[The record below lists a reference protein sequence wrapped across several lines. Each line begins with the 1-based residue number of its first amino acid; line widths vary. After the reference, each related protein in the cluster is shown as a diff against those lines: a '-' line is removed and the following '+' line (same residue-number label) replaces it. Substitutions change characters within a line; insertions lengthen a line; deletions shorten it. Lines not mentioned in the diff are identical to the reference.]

1 MDALAVVGHLV
12 RLVVGLIIGLIVV
25 GAVLY
30 VLDQNEPGTFANDV
44 IDLSD
49 RFVFTRSVFEL
60 DDNDLQ
66 LPLNYGLSVLIWLA
80 IGALVGYALRRA
92 AAALRHRGEE
102 RRTGA
107 TD

>member
-30 VLDQNEPGTFANDV
+30 VLDQNEPGTFADDV

-92 AAALRHRGEE
+92 ATALRHRGEE